1 MKNLLSALSVKAAQA
16 IIQKKYQDSL
26 PEFKDES
33 DKIKDPK
40 AKEKYKKALDNAKED
55 MKKRGEEML
64 DRANEKLGQMYNQ
77 MIEDFNELG
86 TDLGHL
92 SVGTAMFTSRVAMV
106 PPALISVTPMG
117 PGVSAQLAPPMLQQL
132 KAEGDSLSAVYDRVD
147 AKVSK
152 LGLKGLV
159 NSIPIVGSVMTIVE
173 TTQAVAKPLI
183 TIVGANVGDIIED
196 LPVPEIEIPIP
207 IPDLS
212 AASCS
217 NFSPKDLNDLTNVS
231 ASNCKKFVALNENDP
246 TVKCNNCKNYKSRL

>member
-1 MKNLLSALSVKAAQA
+1 MKNLLSALSAKAAQA

-26 PEFKDES
+26 PEFEDES
-33 DKIKDPK
+33 DKIKDPEVK
-40 AKEKYKKALDNAKED
+40 KKYKETLNNARED

-64 DRANEKLGQMYNQ
+64 DKANEKLGQMYIQ

-132 KAEGDSLSAVYDRVD
+132 KAEGDNLSAVYDRID
-147 AKVSK
+147 ARVSK

-159 NSIPIVGSVMTIVE
+159 NSVPIIGSVMSIVE

-183 TIVGANVGDIIED
+183 TIVGANVGDIVGDI
-196 LPVPEIEIPIP
+196 PMPEIEMPIP

-212 AASCS
+212 AANCS
-217 NFSPKDLNDLTNVS
+217 NFSPKDLGNLMDVS
-231 ASNCKKFVALNENDP
+231 ASNCKKFVALNESDP
-246 TVKCNNCKNYKSRL
+246 IIKCNNCKNYKSKL

>member
-1 MKNLLSALSVKAAQA
+1 MKNLLSALSAKAAQS
-16 IIQKKYQDSL
+16 ISLKKYQDSL

-33 DKIKDPK
+33 NEIKDPE
-40 AKEKYKKALDNAKED
+40 AKKKYKETLDNAKED

-64 DRANEKLGQMYNQ
+64 DKANEKLGQMYNQ

-86 TDLGHL
+86 QDLGHL
-92 SVGTAMFTSRVAMV
+92 SVGTAQFAARIAMV

-117 PGVSAQLAPPMLQQL
+117 PGVSAQLAPPLLQQL
-132 KAEGDSLSAVYDRVD
+132 KAEGDNLSAVYDRVD

-152 LGLKGLV
+152 LGLKSLMGT
-159 NSIPIVGSVMTIVE
+159 IPVVGSVMSIVE

-183 TIVGANVGDIIED
+183 ALVGANVGDIIDD
-196 LPVPEIEIPIP
+196 LPIPEIEIPIP

-212 AASCS
+212 AANCS
-217 NFSPKDLNDLTNVS
+217 AFSPKDLDLTNIS
-231 ASNCKKFVALNENDP
+231 ASNCSKFVALNDDNP